1 MQEVLHIHAEHQLSW
16 EKPTRRDSWGNNK
29 SCQAAP
35 RLQLPLGDLRAFSS
49 FPKTAPVTHECFW
62 VSSSLKFT
70 LVPAPIAN
78 AKLILKLPLRRLS
91 QLLHQSLHTRK
102 TSVTEQE
109 NHINCVLKLPLW
121 ALHTNGLIFV
131 FKISICYWKTGR
143 EEKSRCYPKH
153 HNSLGKGRLRVTAI
167 CLSTVGN
174 KDVKAEWS

>member
-1 MQEVLHIHAEHQLSW
+1 MQEILHIPVEHQLSW

-29 SCQAAP
+29 SWHAAP
-35 RLQLPLGDLRAFSS
+35 QLQLPLGDLRVFSS
-49 FPKTAPVTHECFW
+49 FLKTAPVTHDCFW
-62 VSSSLKFT
+62 VSASLKSM

-78 AKLILKLPLRRLS
+78 AKLIFKFQLRRLS

-131 FKISICYWKTGR
+131 FKISICYWKRT
-143 EEKSRCYPKH
+143 ENQMLPKAPH
-153 HNSLGKGRLRVTAI
+153 SLGKGGSLASA
-167 CLSTVGN
+167 CPL
-174 KDVKAEWS
+174 